1 MDVRNL
7 FVVAIV
13 AVLMLGFRANPK
25 APMFLI
31 CRPILNWCLFSKNCM
46 PSTPIAWSKHCPGLK
61 AKYGNFLEGYST
73 RVINIGRTDQCQL
86 CIDYLRSFLEYDANK
101 DVYEECKKSYTDLA
115 PLRQSI
121 ESAFKHYLHYYP
133 DAALPDVYLLIS
145 GFNQS
150 MVVDSGLVGVSVEKY
165 LGADCQFY
173 EWLAIPNYLRRKMVP
188 EKIVPDIMKAIA
200 YTEFTYNDSID
211 NVLNNMVYQGK
222 VLYFVKKM
230 MPALHDS
237 LLFDYSK
244 AELAWCNKHESTMWK
259 VMVEKRYLFGNNR
272 MDIQK
277 FIGDAPFTSFFG
289 QESPGRAANWIGYQ
303 IVDAYMVGNPTVTLP
318 QLMSIDDGQ
327 VILAGSAYRP

>member
-7 FVVAIV
+7 FVVAFV
-13 AVLMLGFRANPK
+13 AVLMLGGACQPKGPDVSNLSADFELVPFFKELHAINPDSLDQ
-25 APMFLI
+25 AL
-31 CRPILNWCLFSKNCM
+31 
-46 PSTPIAWSKHCPGLK
+46 PGLK

-73 RVINIGRTDQCQL
+73 RVINIGRTDNENY
-86 CIDYLRSFLEYDANK
+86 IDHLRSFLEYDANK
-101 DVYEECKKSYTDLA
+101 DVYEECKTSYTDLA

-133 DAALPDVYLLIS
+133 DAALPDIYLLIS

-150 MVVDSGLVGVSVEKY
+150 MIVDSGLVGVSVEKY

-188 EKIVPDIMKAIA
+188 QKIVPDIMKAIA

-277 FIGDAPFTSFFG
+277 FIGDAPFSSFFG

-318 QLMSIDDGQ
+318 QLMSIADGQ
-327 VILAGSAYRP
+327 VVLAGSAYRP